1 MSAEESDY
9 VQGSAGEGRMLAAQQ
24 DRREDPSPVRPT
36 IGHPPLNNIRRPQIS
51 NCGEMKNGKR
61 KTTAAYWSGAVGS
74 GGRDTDKEL
83 G

>member
-1 MSAEESDY
+1 MYKALL
-9 VQGSAGEGRMLAAQQ
+9 GEGRLLAAQQ

-61 KTTAAYWSGAVGS
+61 KTTAAYWSGAVDS
-74 GGRDTDKEL
+74 GGQRY